1 MGHQLSLLGSHTHC
15 DDKTRQMFHFS
26 GCAGT
31 GCENSTKLC
40 NFLFRQ
46 ESVKISDSGENIQH
60 SSPKTA
66 CNQSSA
72 AARSTLENAV
82 CATKLSHSQN
92 RGEPSIFLPER
103 HLTMKTG
110 NYEAIE
116 ENAARKSISTLRKL
130 TETELSRAKEMQQA
144 KPSLTQNEKRKKEV
158 ALQIEMYGHIKS
170 WLAPRMTTVSQSDI
184 DILQNSIDIFQEAI
198 AQLEASEDQED
209 ILAFTTSCE
218 CMIEDCKKALP
229 L

>member
-1 MGHQLSLLGSHTHC
+1 M
-15 DDKTRQMFHFS
+15 
-26 GCAGT
+26 
-31 GCENSTKLC
+31 
-40 NFLFRQ
+40 
-46 ESVKISDSGENIQH
+46 KILNSGENIQH

-110 NYEAIE
+110 NSEAVE
-116 ENAARKSISTLRKL
+116 ENAARKSISTLCKL

-144 KPSLTQNEKRKKEV
+144 QPSLTQNENGKKKV
-158 ALQIEMYGHIKS
+158 AFQIEMYGHIKS
-170 WLAPRMTTVSQSDI
+170 WLAPRMRTVSQSDI